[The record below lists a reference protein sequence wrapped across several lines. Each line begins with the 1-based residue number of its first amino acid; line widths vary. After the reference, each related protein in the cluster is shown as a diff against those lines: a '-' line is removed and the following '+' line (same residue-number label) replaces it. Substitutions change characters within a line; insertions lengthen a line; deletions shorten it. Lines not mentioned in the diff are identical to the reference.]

1 MTDENF
7 TPATEQEGSL
17 FKLMPVTICI
27 MVINVAIFVLMVVKG
42 VDIMQPKGEDIYN
55 WGGNMRMA
63 TLGGDWWRLFTCTFV
78 HIGVIHLL
86 CNMYGLFFI
95 GSFLEPLLGK
105 TKYIIAYLCTGIL
118 ASVVSIWWSGER
130 VSAGASGAIFGMYGV
145 FLALLTTKLIHADVR
160 KSLLQSSAVFVGYNL
175 IYGMKGNVDNSAHIG
190 GLVSGFVIGYMLYFS
205 LKQTGKNAMV
215 VIAMLVL
222 TIGASG
228 AYLITGKNDSVRFE
242 QFMVQLIKIEEKAI
256 EPRNNLAG
264 KSDEEIVNILQN
276 TCSVAW
282 QEAKTEVDKTMQW
295 KLPEELSKKRQYLKE
310 YIDLRIREN
319 QLMITSIKQGANA
332 DATEINE
339 VRKSIDNISKQLGAD
354 NK

>member
-1 MTDENF
+1 MIQENY

-27 MVINVAIFVLMVVKG
+27 MVVNVAIFVLMAAKG
-42 VDIMQPKGEDIYN
+42 VDIMQPTGEDIYN

-78 HIGVIHLL
+78 HIGIIHLL

-105 TKYIIAYLCTGIL
+105 TKYVIAYVCTGIL

-160 KSLLQSSAVFVGYNL
+160 KSLLQSSAVFIGYNL

-190 GLVSGFVIGYMLYFS
+190 GLVSGFIIGYILYFS

-215 VIAMLVL
+215 IIAMLVL

-228 AYLITGKNDSVRFE
+228 AYLINGKDDSVKFD
-242 QFMVQLIKIEEKAI
+242 QFLQQLIKIEGRAI
-256 EPRNNLAG
+256 DARNNLTG
-264 KSDEEIVNILQN
+264 KSNEEIINTLEN
-276 TCSVAW
+276 TCSPAW
-282 QEAKTEVDKTMQW
+282 QEAKVEIDKTMQW
-295 KLPEELSKKRQYLKE
+295 KLPEALSTKRQLLKE
-310 YIDLRIREN
+310 YIGLRIREN
-319 QLMITSIKQGANA
+319 QLLIDSRKLGTDNKAAEIEVEEAI
-332 DATEINE
+332 DA
-339 VRKSIDNISKQLGAD
+339 ISKQLGAD
-354 NK
+354 SK